1 MSPRSTSAKLPPP
14 LQRLVDKLTKE
25 NLWLYVLSILKERPA
40 YPYEISD
47 LIEERFGWRPARV
60 TAYMV
65 MRSLKSKG
73 YVRMSKKK
81 GEETGKMRNYYEI
94 TESGRKLLEEG
105 LKFLNETMISLQE
118 KKISQEGPNDEDM
131 V

>member
-1 MSPRSTSAKLPPP
+1 
-14 LQRLVDKLTKE
+14 LVDKLTKE

>member
-1 MSPRSTSAKLPPP
+1 M
-14 LQRLVDKLTKE
+14 QDKLTKE
-25 NLWLYVLSILKERPA
+25 NLWIYVLSILRERPA

-60 TAYMV
+60 TAYIV

-73 YVRMSKKK
+73 YVRMSKRK

-94 TESGRKLLEEG
+94 TDSGKKLLEEG
-105 LKFLNETMISLQE
+105 LGFLERTLDALKMGSSRR
-118 KKISQEGPNDEDM
+118 KVVK
-131 V
+131 

>member
-1 MSPRSTSAKLPPP
+1 M
-14 LQRLVDKLTKE
+14 DKLTKE
-25 NLWLYVLSILKERPA
+25 NLWLYVLSLLRERPA

-60 TAYMV
+60 TAYIV

-73 YVRMSKKK
+73 YVKMSKRK
-81 GEETGKMRNYYEI
+81 GEDTGKMRNYYEI
-94 TESGRKLLEEG
+94 TDSGRKLLEEG
-105 LKFLNETMISLQE
+105 LTFIEGTLKSLERDSGKE
-118 KKISQEGPNDEDM
+118 KSDEGL

>member
-1 MSPRSTSAKLPPP
+1 MSPPSTSVRLPAP
-14 LQRLVDKLTKE
+14 LHRLKDKLTKE
-25 NLWLYVLSILKERPA
+25 NLWIYVLSLLSERSA

-60 TAYMV
+60 TVYIV

-73 YVRMSKKK
+73 YVKMSRRK

-105 LKFLNETMISLQE
+105 LTFIEETLKLLNGEPGKENKQ
-118 KKISQEGPNDEDM
+118 
-131 V
+131 

>member
-1 MSPRSTSAKLPPP
+1 MRWMSPRSTSGRLPAP
-14 LQRLVDKLTKE
+14 LQRLQDKLTKE
-25 NLWLYVLSILKERPA
+25 NLWIYVLSILRERPA

-60 TAYMV
+60 TAYIV

-73 YVRMSKKK
+73 YVRMSKRK

-94 TESGRKLLEEG
+94 TDSGKKLLEEG
-105 LKFLNETMISLQE
+105 LGFLERTLDALKMGSSRR
-118 KKISQEGPNDEDM
+118 KVVK
-131 V
+131 

>member
-1 MSPRSTSAKLPPP
+1 MSPRSTSGKLPAP
-14 LQRLVDKLTKE
+14 LQRLMDKLTKE
-25 NLWLYVLSILKERPA
+25 NLWLYILSLLRERPA

-60 TAYMV
+60 TAYIV

-73 YVRMSKKK
+73 YVKMSKKK
-81 GEETGKMRNYYEI
+81 GEDTGKMRNYYEI
-94 TESGRKLLEEG
+94 TESGRKLLDEG
-105 LKFLNETMISLQE
+105 LAFIEETLESLKTQGR
-118 KKISQEGPNDEDM
+118 KRSDEDL